1 MTILLF
7 TQIVFVCL
15 IGAMSPGPSMVV
27 VINNTIFKNKI
38 NGIIT
43 ALGHGFGIGI
53 YAICAVIGIGLI
65 IENSVYIFNIMRVL
79 SIIFLFYLGITSITV
94 DSKLNFN
101 RKNFNGG
108 LSSFFDGFAISIL
121 NPKILI
127 WFIAIYAQFMSLEND
142 IVINISLVL
151 IASTVD
157 ATWYIILVNLIS
169 SKNLNKLIR
178 DNLELLQKIIGYIF
192 IIISLILLIRLFIW
206 NY

>member
-15 IGAMSPGPSMVV
+15 IGAMSPPSMVV

-65 IENSVYIFNIMRVL
+65 IENSVNIFNIMRVL
-79 SIIFLFYLGITSITV
+79 SIIFLFYLGITSIRV
-94 DSKLNFN
+94 GNKLNFN
-101 RKNFNGG
+101 RKNFKGG

-127 WFIAIYAQFMSLEND
+127 WFIAIYAT
-142 IVINISLVL
+142 IYVIG
-151 IASTVD
+151 
-157 ATWYIILVNLIS
+157 
-169 SKNLNKLIR
+169 
-178 DNLELLQKIIGYIF
+178 E
-192 IIISLILLIRLFIW
+192 
-206 NY
+206 